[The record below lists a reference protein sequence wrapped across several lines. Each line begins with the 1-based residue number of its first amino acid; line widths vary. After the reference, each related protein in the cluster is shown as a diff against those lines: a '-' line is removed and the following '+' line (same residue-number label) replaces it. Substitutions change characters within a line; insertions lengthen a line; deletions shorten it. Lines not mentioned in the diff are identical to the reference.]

1 MWGWVGGCFK
11 GEKIENEVL
20 ITCSATVIAQIVGG
34 KPLSFMFFTCPTS
47 IALNGITGLLV
58 SMPQILATVSLDSIT
73 FLDRLLIP

>member
-1 MWGWVGGCFK
+1 MVCGVGGWEDGGWGWEGGGGCFK
-11 GEKIENEVL
+11 GEKVENEV

-58 SMPQILATVSLDSIT
+58 LCL
-73 FLDRLLIP
+73 RY